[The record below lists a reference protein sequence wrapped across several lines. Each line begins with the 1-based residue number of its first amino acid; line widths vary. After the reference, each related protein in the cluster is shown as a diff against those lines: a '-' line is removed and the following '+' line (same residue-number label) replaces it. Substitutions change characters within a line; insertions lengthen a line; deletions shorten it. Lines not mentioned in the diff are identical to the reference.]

1 MNLIAGSIVKISH
14 KEMYV
19 NTTFKEEH
27 TFNADIYKPL
37 LSQDNAYGHPNQLP
51 ESLAIEP
58 ISNHRKLRKDN
69 SPEAVNKQEHV
80 FLRKVISPF
89 KMAAAA

>member
-19 NTTFKEEH
+19 NTPFKEEY

-37 LSQDNAYGHPNQLP
+37 LSQDNAYGHPN
-51 ESLAIEP
+51 
-58 ISNHRKLRKDN
+58 
-69 SPEAVNKQEHV
+69 
-80 FLRKVISPF
+80 
-89 KMAAAA
+89 

>member
-19 NTTFKEEH
+19 NTPLKEEY
-27 TFNADIYKPL
+27 TFNADIYRQL
-37 LSQDNAYGHPNQLP
+37 LSQDNAYGHPNYLP

-58 ISNHRKLRKDN
+58 ISNHRKLRKD
-69 SPEAVNKQEHV
+69 SSSDQK
-80 FLRKVISPF
+80 L
-89 KMAAAA
+89 